1 MGTFI
6 SLIIFILLLVLTAF
20 FVATEFA
27 IVKVR
32 TSRINSLANVDN
44 KKAVAAQKVVSH
56 LDEYL
61 AACQLG
67 ITITAL
73 GIGMVGESTFE
84 FLLHPIF
91 SSLGL
96 SETMIHIFTLIS
108 AFVIATYLHVV
119 VGEMAPKTIA
129 IQKAEQITLLIAKPI
144 IMFYKLFY
152 PFIYILNGSARL
164 ILKMFGMQPAKESE
178 LYHSEE
184 ELKLLIK
191 ESHEGGEIS
200 ENELTHIN
208 RAFAFDEMK
217 IADGYL
223 PLEQVSVIDIN
234 SNIDETKAYVSN
246 ANYTRFPVIKDNSTQ
261 IVGYIHA
268 KDLLSNEI
276 NSLTEITHKILKIKL
291 NSKYHQVLEQM
302 KSHQI
307 HIALVEDE
315 QQNPLG
321 IITMENILENIVG
334 DIKDEYDQS

>member
-1 MGTFI
+1 MGTLI
-6 SLIIFILLLVLTAF
+6 SLITFIVLLALTAF

-32 TSRINSLANVDN
+32 SSRINSLASGNN
-44 KKAVAAQKVVSH
+44 KNAIAAKKVVTH

-73 GIGMVGESTFE
+73 GIGMVGESPFE
-84 FLLHPIF
+84 FLLHPLF
-91 SSLGL
+91 SSIGL

-129 IQKAEQITLLIAKPI
+129 IQKAEQITLIIAKPI
-144 IMFYKLFY
+144 IMFYKIFY
-152 PFIYILNGSARL
+152 PFIYTLNGSARL

-217 IADGYL
+217 IKDGYL
-223 PLEQVSVIDIN
+223 PLEKVSVIDIN
-234 SNIDETKAYVSN
+234 SDINETKPYVNN
-246 ANYTRFPVIKDNSTQ
+246 ANYTRFPVIKDNPTN
-261 IVGYIHA
+261 IVGYIHS
-268 KDLLSNEI
+268 KDLLNDSVT
-276 NSLTEITHKILKIKL
+276 SVQEITHDILKIKL
-291 NSKYHQVLEQM
+291 TTKYHQVLEQM
-302 KSHQI
+302 KSQQI

-315 QQNPLG
+315 NQQAIG

-334 DIKDEYDQS
+334 DIKDEHD

>member
-1 MGTFI
+1 MGTLI
-6 SLIIFILLLVLTAF
+6 SLITFIVLLALTAF

-32 TSRINSLANVDN
+32 SSRINSLASGNN
-44 KKAVAAQKVVSH
+44 KNAIAAKKVVTH

-84 FLLHPIF
+84 FLLHPLF
-91 SSLGL
+91 SSIGL

-129 IQKAEQITLLIAKPI
+129 IQKAEQITLIIAKPI
-144 IMFYKLFY
+144 IMFYKIFY

-217 IADGYL
+217 IKDGYL
-223 PLEQVSVIDIN
+223 PLEKVSVIDIN
-234 SNIDETKAYVSN
+234 SHRNETKSYVNN
-246 ANYTRFPVIKDNSTQ
+246 ANYTRFPVIKDNPTN
-261 IVGYIHA
+261 IVGYIH
-268 KDLLSNEI
+268 
-276 NSLTEITHKILKIKL
+276 
-291 NSKYHQVLEQM
+291 
-302 KSHQI
+302 
-307 HIALVEDE
+307 
-315 QQNPLG
+315 
-321 IITMENILENIVG
+321 
-334 DIKDEYDQS
+334 

>member
-6 SLIIFILLLVLTAF
+6 SLITFIILLVLTAF

-32 TSRINSLANVDN
+32 TSRINTLANGNN
-44 KKAVAAQKVVSH
+44 KNALAAQKVVTH

-84 FLLHPIF
+84 FLLHPLF

-108 AFVIATYLHVV
+108 AFIIATYLHVV
-119 VGEMAPKTIA
+119 IGEMAPKTIA
-129 IQKAEQITLLIAKPI
+129 IQKAEQLTLLIAKPI
-144 IMFYKLFY
+144 IMFSKLFY
-152 PFIYILNGSARL
+152 PFIFILNGSARL
-164 ILKMFGMQPAKESE
+164 ILKLFGMQPSKESE

-208 RAFAFDEMK
+208 RAFAFDEMT
-217 IADGYL
+217 IQDGYIPIEHASL
-223 PLEQVSVIDIN
+223 I
-234 SNIDETKAYVSN
+234 NIDNTISETKSYISHAY
-246 ANYTRFPVIKDNSTQ
+246 YTRFPVYKKSSANI
-261 IVGYIHA
+261 IGYIHA
-268 KDLLSNEI
+268 KDLLNDSVTSIE
-276 NSLTEITHKILKIKL
+276 SITHDILKIRL
-291 NSKYHQVLEQM
+291 NTKYHQVLEQM
-302 KSHQI
+302 KSNQI
-307 HIALVEDE
+307 HIALIEDE
-315 QQNPLG
+315 NRQPLG

-334 DIKDEYDQS
+334 DIKDEHDQR

>member
-32 TSRINSLANVDN
+32 TSRINSLANGNN

-223 PLEQVSVIDIN
+223 PLEKVSVVDIN

-268 KDLLSNEI
+268 KDLLSNDI
-276 NSLTEITHKILKIKL
+276 NSLKDITHKILKIKL

-321 IITMENILENIVG
+321 IITMENISENIVG

>member
-32 TSRINSLANVDN
+32 TSRINSLANGNN
-44 KKAVAAQKVVSH
+44 KKAVAAQKVVSR

-223 PLEQVSVIDIN
+223 PLEKVSVVDIN

-268 KDLLSNEI
+268 KDLLSNDI
-276 NSLTEITHKILKIKL
+276 NSLKDITHKILKIKL

>member
-1 MGTFI
+1 MGTLI
-6 SLIIFILLLVLTAF
+6 SLITFIVLLALTAF

-32 TSRINSLANVDN
+32 SSRINSLASGNN
-44 KKAVAAQKVVSH
+44 KNAIAAKKVVTH

-84 FLLHPIF
+84 FLLHPLF
-91 SSLGL
+91 SSIGL

-129 IQKAEQITLLIAKPI
+129 IQKAEQITLIIAKPI
-144 IMFYKLFY
+144 IMFYKIFY

-217 IADGYL
+217 IKDGYL
-223 PLEQVSVIDIN
+223 PLEKVSVIDIN
-234 SNIDETKAYVSN
+234 SDINETKSYVNN
-246 ANYTRFPVIKDNSTQ
+246 ANYTRFLVIKANPTT
-261 IVGYIHA
+261 IVGYIHS
-268 KDLLSNEI
+268 KYLLNDSVT
-276 NSLTEITHKILKIKL
+276 SVQEITLDILKIKL
-291 NSKYHQVLEQM
+291 TTKYHQVLEQM
-302 KSHQI
+302 KSQQI

-315 QQNPLG
+315 NQQAIG

-334 DIKDEYDQS
+334 DIKDEHD

>member
-1 MGTFI
+1 MGTII
-6 SLIIFILLLVLTAF
+6 SLFIFILLLILTAF

-32 TSRINSLANVDN
+32 TSRINSLANGDN

-129 IQKAEQITLLIAKPI
+129 IQKAQPITL
-144 IMFYKLFY
+144 
-152 PFIYILNGSARL
+152 
-164 ILKMFGMQPAKESE
+164 
-178 LYHSEE
+178 
-184 ELKLLIK
+184 
-191 ESHEGGEIS
+191 
-200 ENELTHIN
+200 
-208 RAFAFDEMK
+208 
-217 IADGYL
+217 
-223 PLEQVSVIDIN
+223 
-234 SNIDETKAYVSN
+234 
-246 ANYTRFPVIKDNSTQ
+246 
-261 IVGYIHA
+261 
-268 KDLLSNEI
+268 
-276 NSLTEITHKILKIKL
+276 
-291 NSKYHQVLEQM
+291 
-302 KSHQI
+302 
-307 HIALVEDE
+307 
-315 QQNPLG
+315 
-321 IITMENILENIVG
+321 
-334 DIKDEYDQS
+334 

>member
-6 SLIIFILLLVLTAF
+6 SLITFIILLVLTAF

-32 TSRINSLANVDN
+32 TSRINTLANGNN
-44 KKAVAAQKVVSH
+44 KNALAAQKVVTH

-84 FLLHPIF
+84 FLLHPLF

-108 AFVIATYLHVV
+108 AFIIATYLHVV
-119 VGEMAPKTIA
+119 IGEMAPKTIA
-129 IQKAEQITLLIAKPI
+129 IQKAEQLTLLIAKPI
-144 IMFYKLFY
+144 IMFSKLFY
-152 PFIYILNGSARL
+152 PFIFILNGSARL
-164 ILKMFGMQPAKESE
+164 ILKLFGMQPSKESE

-208 RAFAFDEMK
+208 RAFAFDEMT
-217 IADGYL
+217 IQDGYIPIEHASL
-223 PLEQVSVIDIN
+223 IN
-234 SNIDETKAYVSN
+234 INNTISETKSYISHAH
-246 ANYTRFPVIKDNSTQ
+246 YTRFPVYKESSANI
-261 IVGYIHA
+261 IGYIHA
-268 KDLLSNEI
+268 KDLLNDSVTSIE
-276 NSLTEITHKILKIKL
+276 SITHDILKIRL
-291 NSKYHQVLEQM
+291 NTKYHQVLEQM
-302 KSHQI
+302 KSNQI
-307 HIALVEDE
+307 HIALIKDE
-315 QQNPLG
+315 NRQPLG

-334 DIKDEYDQS
+334 DIKDEHDQR

>member
-6 SLIIFILLLVLTAF
+6 SLITFILLLALTAF

-32 TSRINSLANVDN
+32 TSRINSLANAEN

-246 ANYTRFPVIKDNSTQ
+246 ANYTRFPVIKDTSTQ

-315 QQNPLG
+315 QQSPLG

>member
-1 MGTFI
+1 MGTLI
-6 SLIIFILLLVLTAF
+6 SLITFIVLLALTAF

-32 TSRINSLANVDN
+32 SSRINSLASGNN
-44 KKAVAAQKVVSH
+44 KNAIAAKKVVTH

-84 FLLHPIF
+84 FLLHPLF
-91 SSLGL
+91 SSIGL

-129 IQKAEQITLLIAKPI
+129 IQKAEQITLIIAKPI
-144 IMFYKLFY
+144 IMFYKIFY

-217 IADGYL
+217 IKDGYL
-223 PLEQVSVIDIN
+223 PLEKVSVIDIN
-234 SNIDETKAYVSN
+234 SDINETKSYVNN
-246 ANYTRFPVIKDNSTQ
+246 ANYTRFPVIKDNPTN
-261 IVGYIHA
+261 IVGYIHS
-268 KDLLSNEI
+268 KDLLNDSVT
-276 NSLTEITHKILKIKL
+276 SVQKITHDILKIKL
-291 NSKYHQVLEQM
+291 TTKYHQVLEQM
-302 KSHQI
+302 KSQQI

-315 QQNPLG
+315 NQQAIG

-334 DIKDEYDQS
+334 DIKDEHD